1 MVANV
6 IAPAIAGVV
15 LAIAAVF
22 GLVSSQTAAPAEN
35 PANQDVLVYGD
46 R

>member
-6 IAPAIAGVV
+6 IAPSVAGIV
-15 LAIAAVF
+15 LGLAALF

-35 PANQDVLVYGD
+35 PADQPIIVYGD